1 MVKIE
6 SNSSTIHKS
15 SLEVFEFLSLPANYE
30 SLMPSKVRSFSSTET
45 EATLD
50 IEGIGTV
57 QLAITEKVSP
67 SKIVMLPQNKV
78 PFKFDIQWDIITI
91 NDSEST
97 VQAVIN
103 ADLNFMMKMM
113 AEKLLKDFLDVQVH
127 KLTKQLNAE

>member
-67 SKIVMLPQNKV
+67 AKIVMLPQNKV

>member
-6 SNSSTIHKS
+6 SNSSSIHKS

-91 NDSEST
+91 NDSAST

>member
-57 QLAITEKVSP
+57 QLAITERVSP

-91 NDSEST
+91 NDSAST

>member
-6 SNSSTIHKS
+6 SNSSSIHKS

-50 IEGIGTV
+50 IEGIGAV

>member
-6 SNSSTIHKS
+6 STISKINKS
-15 SLEVFEFLSLPANYE
+15 SEEVFKFLSVPANYE
-30 SLMPSKVRSFSSTET
+30 SLMPSKVRSFSSTDT
-45 EATLD
+45 DATLD

-57 QLAITEKVSP
+57 QLAITETVSP

-78 PFKFDIQWDIITI
+78 PFKFDIQWDIKTVS
-91 NDSEST
+91 DSDSQ

-127 KLTKQLNAE
+127 KLTKELNA

>member
-6 SNSSTIHKS
+6 SNSSSIHKS

-91 NDSEST
+91 NDSVST

>member
-1 MVKIE
+1 
-6 SNSSTIHKS
+6 
-15 SLEVFEFLSLPANYE
+15 
-30 SLMPSKVRSFSSTET
+30 MPSKVRSFSSTET

-78 PFKFDIQWDIITI
+78 PFKFDIQWDINTI
-91 NDSEST
+91 NDSVST

>member
-6 SNSSTIHKS
+6 SNVSKINKS
-15 SLEVFEFLSLPANYE
+15 SEEVFTFLSVPANYE

-45 EATLD
+45 DATLD
-50 IEGIGTV
+50 IEGIGVV
-57 QLAITEKVSP
+57 QLAITDMVSP

-78 PFKFDIQWDIITI
+78 PFKFDIQWGIKSLS
-91 NDSEST
+91 NSESE
-97 VQAVIN
+97 VEAVIN

-127 KLTKQLNAE
+127 KLTKKLNA

>member
-6 SNSSTIHKS
+6 SNISKIKKS
-15 SLEVFEFLSLPANYE
+15 SEEVFKFLSLPANYE

-45 EATLD
+45 DATLD

-57 QLAITEKVSP
+57 RLAITESVSP
-67 SKIVMLPQNKV
+67 SKIIMLPQNKV
-78 PFKFDIQWDIITI
+78 PFKFDIQWNIKTLS
-91 NDSEST
+91 DSESE

-103 ADLNFMMKMM
+103 ADLNFMMKKM

-127 KLTKQLNAE
+127 KLTKELSV

>member
-6 SNSSTIHKS
+6 SNISKINKS
-15 SLEVFEFLSLPANYE
+15 AEDVFEFLSHPANYE
-30 SLMPSKVRSFSSTET
+30 LLMPRKVRSFTSTDT
-45 EATLD
+45 DATLD
-50 IEGIGTV
+50 IEGIGEV
-57 QLAITEKVSP
+57 RLAITEKVSP

-78 PFKFDIQWDIITI
+78 PFKFDINWDIKSLGEAE
-91 NDSEST
+91 SE

-127 KLTKQLNAE
+127 KLTKELSE

>member
-6 SNSSTIHKS
+6 SNISKIKKS
-15 SLEVFEFLSLPANYE
+15 SEEVFKFLSLPANYE

-45 EATLD
+45 DATLD

-57 QLAITEKVSP
+57 RLAITESVSP
-67 SKIVMLPQNKV
+67 SKIIMLPQNKV
-78 PFKFDIQWDIITI
+78 PFKFDIQWNIKTLS
-91 NDSEST
+91 DSESE

-127 KLTKQLNAE
+127 KLTKELSV